1 MTGKKPLIGFGLL
14 LCGTDATTISK
25 AKKPCTAVTSS
36 YDVNALLSCFLI
48 LHASA
53 TFSAIKMASQM
64 STMIPSLG
72 GRWLKHLSKEWLGL
86 QSHKFCTS
94 FPRLQALQSTAN
106 LRTVMSYAQQ
116 ITRLSTLKQ
125 TMSHIPSA

>member
-25 AKKPCTAVTSS
+25 AKKPCTAVTSR

-94 FPRLQALQSTAN
+94 FPRLQALQSRAN
-106 LRTVMSYAQQ
+106 LRTVMS
-116 ITRLSTLKQ
+116 
-125 TMSHIPSA
+125 

>member
-25 AKKPCTAVTSS
+25 AKKPCTAVIAR
-36 YDVNALLSCFLI
+36 YDVNALLSCFLL

-86 QSHKFCTS
+86 QLHKFCTS

-116 ITRLSTLKQ
+116 ITKLSTLNQ
-125 TMSHIPSA
+125 TMSHILSA